1 MTKLSIVI
9 PFYNEEENID
19 YILKNID
26 KEYKNFS
33 EFILVDNGSTDN
45 TLKKID
51 DYINLNNTKKIIKIK
66 IEKNIG
72 YGNGIN
78 TGLKI
83 ANGDFLGWTH
93 GDLQTDIKDIYKG
106 FEMIENGKYNNY
118 IFLKGIRKNRK
129 MGESLLT
136 LFMSFLTSLFFLR
149 IFNDINAQPKIFHKT
164 FYKKLKKI
172 PNDFSLDLYF
182 YYKAKKNNLQ
192 IIELPVIFNKRL
204 YGIAKGGSGSNIFTK
219 IKIII
224 RTLKYIIKLRINEI
238 YST

>member
-93 GDLQTDIKDIYKG
+93 G
-106 FEMIENGKYNNY
+106 
-118 IFLKGIRKNRK
+118 
-129 MGESLLT
+129 
-136 LFMSFLTSLFFLR
+136 
-149 IFNDINAQPKIFHKT
+149 
-164 FYKKLKKI
+164 
-172 PNDFSLDLYF
+172 
-182 YYKAKKNNLQ
+182 
-192 IIELPVIFNKRL
+192 
-204 YGIAKGGSGSNIFTK
+204 
-219 IKIII
+219 
-224 RTLKYIIKLRINEI
+224 
-238 YST
+238 